1 MLARKNEAFFLMVRV
16 LLLGCCLFLGFS
28 ACRQPEVGAPDKV
41 ILIVAD
47 TLRPDHLSCYGYQA
61 RTTPHIDSLARSG
74 AIFTQAVNA
83 IPETGPALSSI
94 LTAFY
99 PYRHGV
105 RANVFPMPQKT
116 RSMVQVLR
124 DQGFKTAA
132 FTDTFPF
139 RRLKI
144 LKGFNF
150 FHRRVPVKTSEEDYV
165 ASAVGPPVSWLR
177 QNKNEKFF
185 VLIHY
190 YDAHLPYNPM
200 RPSEKTQALDY
211 SGPYNGDM
219 GPAMTLW
226 DDRLE
231 VNSEDVR
238 YMQSL
243 YDDEIQY
250 VDRYVGTILE
260 ELENLGIKN
269 ETLLVFTADHGE
281 AFGEHAYY
289 FDHGDLL
296 YEDQIRIPL
305 IFHYPPVIPEGSRFD
320 HQVRSVDV
328 LPTIFQLLGQPS
340 RGRKDGVSLAPL
352 FKGKKDLLGT
362 RFSVS
367 ESDAINFLN
376 PNCRGFI
383 DGVKGKHFSIRRD
396 GKKLIY
402 VPGHPDGEF
411 EFYDLES
418 DPDETHNLMSEK
430 PAAARELV
438 EYLRKWLSQQ
448 SVLKSDR
455 EKLDQQAEEILK
467 SLGYIHK

>member
-1 MLARKNEAFFLMVRV
+1 MHRWKNSSSLPF
-16 LLLGCCLFLGFS
+16 GIILFLGCSLVWFS
-28 ACRQPEVGAPDKV
+28 ACRQPEASVPDRV

-61 RTTPHIDSLARSG
+61 RTTPHIDSLAQSG
-74 AIFTQAVNA
+74 AIFTQAVNS
-83 IPETGPALSSI
+83 IPETGPAVSSI
-94 LTAFY
+94 LTALY

-144 LKGFNF
+144 LKGFDF
-150 FHRRVPVKTSEEDYV
+150 FHRRVPVKTSEADYV
-165 ASAVGPPVSWLR
+165 ASAVDPPVSWLR

-190 YDAHLPYNPM
+190 YDAHLPYKPLQ
-200 RPSEKTQALDY
+200 PSEKTQDLDY

-238 YMQSL
+238 YMESL

-250 VDRYVGTILE
+250 VDRYLGILLE
-260 ELENLGIKN
+260 ELENLGIKD

-305 IFHYPPVIPEGSRFD
+305 IFQYPSVVPEGSRFD
-320 HQVRSVDV
+320 LQVRSVDI
-328 LPTIFQLLGQPS
+328 LPTIFQLLGQKP
-340 RGRKDGVSLAPL
+340 RERRDGVSLAPV

-362 RFSVS
+362 RFAVC

-376 PNCRGFI
+376 PNCRGYV

-402 VPGHPDGEF
+402 IPGHPNREF

-418 DPDETHNLMSEK
+418 DPGETQNLMPDT

-455 EKLDQQAEEILK
+455 EKLDKQAEEILK